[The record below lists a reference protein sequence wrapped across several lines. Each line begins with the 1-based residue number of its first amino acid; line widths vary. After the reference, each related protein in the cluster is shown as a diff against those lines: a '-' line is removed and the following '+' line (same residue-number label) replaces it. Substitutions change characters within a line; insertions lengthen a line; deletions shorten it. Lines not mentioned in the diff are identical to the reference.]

1 MKLLNNEPLK
11 GGTEGRVSRM
21 SEVCWHC
28 LRCHWYCDDVLEECR
43 GQSEPCHEFK
53 LCMED
58 IEKMQ
63 NKFEDRLVNVNDVI
77 EAVDKHTRE
86 NETLDD
92 DISVILEEV
101 ETAFDKEKVIEELRS
116 EASRWHESGVEFKD
130 ENEKGVAA
138 GFRFATHIVE
148 KGGIE

>member
-1 MKLLNNEPLK
+1 ME
-11 GGTEGRVSRM
+11 R
-21 SEVCWHC
+21 EVCWHC
-28 LRCHWYCDDVLEECR
+28 LHCHWYCDDVLEECR

-86 NETLDD
+86 DETLDE

-101 ETAFDKEKVIEELRS
+101 KTAFDKEKVIEELDKFTGEECTLHECGIRS
-116 EASRWHESGVEFKD
+116 ERCKPCIAKKAIE
-130 ENEKGVAA
+130 
-138 GFRFATHIVE
+138 IVE

>member
-1 MKLLNNEPLK
+1 
-11 GGTEGRVSRM
+11 M

-53 LCMED
+53 LCTED
-58 IEKMQ
+58 IEKMK

-86 NETLDD
+86 DEKLDE

-101 ETAFDKEKVIEELRS
+101 KTAFDKERVIEEIREKVSDCYLEYCGKYNNCLQCRAD
-116 EASRWHESGVEFKD
+116 EAVKL
-130 ENEKGVAA
+130 
-138 GFRFATHIVE
+138 VE
-148 KGGIE
+148 KGGLN

>member
-1 MKLLNNEPLK
+1 ME
-11 GGTEGRVSRM
+11 R
-21 SEVCWHC
+21 EVCWHC
-28 LRCHWYCDDVLEECR
+28 LHCHWYCDDVLEECR

-58 IEKMQ
+58 IEKMK

-86 NETLDD
+86 DGTLDD
-92 DISVILEEV
+92 DISIILEEV
-101 ETAFDKEKVIEELRS
+101 ETAFDKEKVIDELKSAENYLYVNGIRITN
-116 EASRWHESGVEFKD
+116 FKFIHTLTAI
-130 ENEKGVAA
+130 E
-138 GFRFATHIVE
+138 IVE

>member
-1 MKLLNNEPLK
+1 MC
-11 GGTEGRVSRM
+11 GTEERVSRM

-53 LCMED
+53 LCTED

-86 NETLDD
+86 DETLDE

-101 ETAFDKEKVIEELRS
+101 KTAFDREKVVKKLKRLETNSFGYYNQYDDEQAFGESAAYRVAIE
-116 EASRWHESGVEFKD
+116 
-130 ENEKGVAA
+130 
-138 GFRFATHIVE
+138 IVE

>member
-1 MKLLNNEPLK
+1 ME
-11 GGTEGRVSRM
+11 R
-21 SEVCWHC
+21 EVCWHC
-28 LRCHWYCDDVLEECR
+28 LHCHWYCDDVLEECR

-86 NETLDD
+86 DGTLDE

-101 ETAFDKEKVIEELRS
+101 ETAFDKEKVIEELKEEGCIIDD
-116 EASRWHESGVEFKD
+116 EAGNRAVK
-130 ENEKGVAA
+130 
-138 GFRFATHIVE
+138 IVK
-148 KGGIE
+148 KGGIEFLH

>member
-1 MKLLNNEPLK
+1 ME
-11 GGTEGRVSRM
+11 R
-21 SEVCWHC
+21 EVCWHC
-28 LRCHWYCDDVLEECR
+28 LHCHWYCDDVLEECR

-58 IEKMQ
+58 IEKMK

-77 EAVDKHTRE
+77 EAIDKHTRE
-86 NETLDD
+86 DETLDE

-101 ETAFDKEKVIEELRS
+101 KTAFDKEKVIEELKCECDNRLKNW
-116 EASRWHESGVEFKD
+116 EENLFWNENRKEEGVI
-130 ENEKGVAA
+130 NGLSMAI
-138 GFRFATHIVE
+138 TIVE

>member
-1 MKLLNNEPLK
+1 
-11 GGTEGRVSRM
+11 M

-28 LRCHWYCDDVLEECR
+28 LHCHWYCDDVLEECR

-86 NETLDD
+86 DGTLDE

-101 ETAFDKEKVIEELRS
+101 KTAFDKEKVIEKLKGEIELC
-116 EASRWHESGVEFKD
+116 V
-130 ENEKGVAA
+130 
-138 GFRFATHIVE
+138 THPLFPGRYIKKNRAIEIVE
-148 KGGIE
+148 KGEIE

>member
-1 MKLLNNEPLK
+1 MLK
-11 GGTEGRVSRM
+11 RERFKQNKKRQKHGAEGQVSRM

-53 LCMED
+53 LCTED

-63 NKFEDRLVNVNDVI
+63 NKFEDRMVNVNDVI

-86 NETLDD
+86 DETLDE

-101 ETAFDKEKVIEELRS
+101 KTAFDKEKVIEEL
-116 EASRWHESGVEFKD
+116 EDYLFEKYCVEG
-130 ENEKGVAA
+130 NEKIAE
-138 GFRFATHIVE
+138 IVE

>member
-1 MKLLNNEPLK
+1 ME
-11 GGTEGRVSRM
+11 R
-21 SEVCWHC
+21 EVCWHC
-28 LRCHWYCDDVLEECR
+28 LHCHWYCDDVLEECR

-77 EAVDKHTRE
+77 EAVDKRTRE
-86 NETLDD
+86 DETLDE

-101 ETAFDKEKVIEELRS
+101 KTAFDKEKVIEELYRYTAEECELHECGIRS
-116 EASRWHESGVEFKD
+116 EYCNVCMAKKAIE
-130 ENEKGVAA
+130 
-138 GFRFATHIVE
+138 IVE

>member
-1 MKLLNNEPLK
+1 
-11 GGTEGRVSRM
+11 M

-53 LCMED
+53 LCREY

-86 NETLDD
+86 DETLDE

-101 ETAFDKEKVIEELRS
+101 KTAFDKEKMIEKLKDQYNY
-116 EASRWHESGVEFKD
+116 SRKVRNENDNDYFEYWDGRTDSYKD
-130 ENEKGVAA
+130 AIE
-138 GFRFATHIVE
+138 IVE

>member
-1 MKLLNNEPLK
+1 
-11 GGTEGRVSRM
+11 M

-28 LRCHWYCDDVLEECR
+28 LHCHWYCDDVLEECR

-77 EAVDKHTRE
+77 EAVDNHTRE
-86 NETLDD
+86 GGMLDE

-101 ETAFDKEKVIEELRS
+101 KTDFDKKKVIEKLKGEIELCVTQSLFQVNDKLYYRFYRRKYGRS
-116 EASRWHESGVEFKD
+116 ILNLSGKRQQ
-130 ENEKGVAA
+130 G
-138 GFRFATHIVE
+138 
-148 KGGIE
+148 

>member
-1 MKLLNNEPLK
+1 ME
-11 GGTEGRVSRM
+11 R
-21 SEVCWHC
+21 EVCWHC
-28 LRCHWYCDDVLEECR
+28 LHCHWYCDDVLEECR

-86 NETLDD
+86 DETLDE

-101 ETAFDKEKVIEELRS
+101 KTAFDKEKVIEELEYDKEMSAKYSTGLREQGHI
-116 EASRWHESGVEFKD
+116 EAFD
-130 ENEKGVAA
+130 EAIS
-138 GFRFATHIVE
+138 IVK
-148 KGGIE
+148 KGGINNILL